1 MGWCELLVG
10 SYIVS
15 IPLWPPEISASLQSL
30 IIGRVMS
37 LVVFTKLLLR
47 SNPVTFTNYPMA
59 TERSSQTAFLKRE
72 INWPTMGTGAR
83 VAGALPAI

>member
-47 SNPVTFTNYPMA
+47 
-59 TERSSQTAFLKRE
+59 
-72 INWPTMGTGAR
+72 
-83 VAGALPAI
+83 